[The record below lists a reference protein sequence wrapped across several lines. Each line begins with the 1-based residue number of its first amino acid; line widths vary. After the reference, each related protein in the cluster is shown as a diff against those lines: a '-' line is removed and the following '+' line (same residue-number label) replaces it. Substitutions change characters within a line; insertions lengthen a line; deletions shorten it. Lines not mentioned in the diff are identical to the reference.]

1 MREIKK
7 GKCGTMQLL
16 NGRPQNCED
25 RLLKEI
31 KCYDFLDKLNI
42 NYLRVDH
49 NEADNMEICS
59 EIEKVLGAK
68 ICKNLFL
75 CNRQETQFYLLMM
88 PANKPFKTKDLSKQ
102 IESSR
107 LSFAS
112 SENMEKYLNIT
123 PGSVSVLGLMNDRK
137 GCVKLLVDDDLLKQE
152 YIGVHPSINTSSLK
166 IKTEDVFETIVRE
179 LNHPMTVVSLPDISN
194 E

>member
-1 MREIKK
+1 
-7 GKCGTMQLL
+7 
-16 NGRPQNCED
+16 
-25 RLLKEI
+25 
-31 KCYDFLDKLNI
+31 
-42 NYLRVDH
+42 
-49 NEADNMEICS
+49 
-59 EIEKVLGAK
+59 
-68 ICKNLFL
+68 
-75 CNRQETQFYLLMM
+75 MM